1 MKRRQLLK
9 LAPVALAAGA
19 VPALA
24 VEESRIIVLFRRHQE
39 LVDQA
44 EAYDSGT
51 AISDNEDADEIMDRL
66 FYNEIFQIRDE
77 IMATPCQTP
86 RDFAAKVIVAT
97 CRGAVI
103 PDWDAGDLFKEARAL
118 VA

>member
-9 LAPVALAAGA
+9 LAPAALAAGA

-51 AISDNEDADEIMDRL
+51 AISDNGDADEIMDRL
-66 FYNEIFQIRDE
+66 FYNEIFQIKDE

-86 RDFAAKVIVAT
+86 REFAAKVIVAT
-97 CRGAVI
+97 CRGEVI
-103 PDWDAGDLFKEARAL
+103 PDWDEGELFKEARAL